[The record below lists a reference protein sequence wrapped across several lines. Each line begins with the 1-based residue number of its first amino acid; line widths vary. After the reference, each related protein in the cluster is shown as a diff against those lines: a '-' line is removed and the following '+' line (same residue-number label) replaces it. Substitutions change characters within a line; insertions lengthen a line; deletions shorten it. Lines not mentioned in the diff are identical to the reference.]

1 MAEKEV
7 TTTPTTAKVSTR
19 TIESDIDALTARIE
33 KESKSPKKR
42 YALRFLRYAKG
53 NL

>member
-1 MAEKEV
+1 MAEEV
-7 TTTPTTAKVSTR
+7 RTTR
-19 TIESDIDALTARIE
+19 TPNARPIEADIDALMARIE

>member
-1 MAEKEV
+1 MAE
-7 TTTPTTAKVSTR
+7 PTTRPQPTTR
-19 TIESDIDALTARIE
+19 TIEAEINALMARIE